1 MKQSKNGTI
10 VQPQKENLRAKS
22 KYAINNKMEFKSTLP
37 DEQTILYGSF
47 ISGYSFSVVPF
58 FEGSDLFPT
67 FLCEVA
73 EQSPTKGA
81 CVESKVRLV
90 FGNGIEFVA
99 EKDSTFF
106 ADKKEKVSLSP
117 AANEAMKLFCL
128 DTSISNDKKNIGWLS
143 SQILKDWF
151 TTGNVTVLLQ
161 KTKVGGKSFFK
172 YSFHA
177 AKYVRRTKVNNSNG
191 KRYVVITPQFTYFD
205 TASEIIVAPEYPEWE
220 AKDGVERSAI
230 TVQNMLIGREYY
242 GLPNSI
248 TSIYHQLSEAENQK
262 YNLEETQN
270 KWLPRLFIE
279 VIEPVESTPD
289 QLNALLKML
298 DKAFTNK
305 ANTNSNVDKSSYVYR
320 EVADKEQL
328 SKITELTKTL
338 DFQYYAEMSKENE
351 RKILMSELWHRS
363 LLGVHDEGGI
373 LGNSKERAEAY
384 KAAYSTVIVPA
395 REMLSGILDIVYR
408 EFCNYTKTEVQGS
421 FWFEDNKRFIL
432 GDEAVQAFITIDEV
446 RALNGLPPLPNGAG
460 EVLSSTTMRAAI

>member
-1 MKQSKNGTI
+1 
-10 VQPQKENLRAKS
+10 
-22 KYAINNKMEFKSTLP
+22 MEFKSTLP

-90 FGNGIEFVA
+90 FGNGIEFVT

-128 DTSISNDKKNIGWLS
+128 DSSISNDKKNIGWLS

-191 KRYVVITPQFTYFD
+191 KRYVVITPKFTYYD
-205 TASEIIVAPEYPEWE
+205 TAAEIIVAPEYPEWE

-230 TVQNMLIGREYY
+230 TVQNMFIGREYY
-242 GLPNSI
+242 GLPTSI
-248 TSIYHQLSEAENQK
+248 TSIYHQLLEAENQK

-270 KWLPRLFIE
+270 KWLGKLFIE
-279 VIEPVESTPD
+279 AVEPVLSTAQELN
-289 QLNALLKML
+289 QLNNML
-298 DKAFTNK
+298 AEAFTNK
-305 ANTNSNVDKSSYVYR
+305 ASDNPSVKKRHFVYR
-320 EVADKEQL
+320 EVADKEQFT
-328 SKITELTKTL
+328 KITELNKTL
-338 DFQYYAEMSKENE
+338 DAGYSAEMLKEAE
-351 RKILMSELWHRS
+351 RSILKSELWHRS

-373 LGNSKERAEAY
+373 LGNSKERSEAY

-395 REMLSGILDIVYR
+395 REMLSGVLDIVYR

-432 GDEAVQAFITIDEV
+432 GDEAVQAFMTIDEV
-446 RALNGLPPLPNGAG
+446 RALNGLPPLPDKAG
-460 EVLSSTTMRAAI
+460 EVLSSTIRRATI

>member
-22 KYAINNKMEFKSTLP
+22 KYAIDNKMEFKSTLP

-90 FGNGIEFVA
+90 FGNGIEFVT

-128 DTSISNDKKNIGWLS
+128 DSSISNDKKNIGWLS

-191 KRYVVITPQFTYFD
+191 KRYVVITPKFTYYD
-205 TASEIIVAPEYPEWE
+205 TAAEIIVAPEYPEWE

-230 TVQNMLIGREYY
+230 TVQNMFIGREYY
-242 GLPNSI
+242 GLPTSI
-248 TSIYHQLSEAENQK
+248 TSIYHQLLEAENQK

-270 KWLPRLFIE
+270 KWLGKLFIE
-279 VIEPVESTPD
+279 AVEPVLSTAQELN
-289 QLNALLKML
+289 QLNNML
-298 DKAFTNK
+298 AEAFTNK
-305 ANTNSNVDKSSYVYR
+305 ASDNPSVKKRHFVYR
-320 EVADKEQL
+320 EVADKEQFT
-328 SKITELTKTL
+328 KITELNKTL
-338 DFQYYAEMSKENE
+338 DAGYSAEMLKEAE
-351 RKILMSELWHRS
+351 RSILKSELWHRS

-373 LGNSKERAEAY
+373 LGNSKERSEAY

-395 REMLSGILDIVYR
+395 REMLSGVLDIVYR

-432 GDEAVQAFITIDEV
+432 GDEAVQAFMTIDEV
-446 RALNGLPPLPNGAG
+446 RALNGLPPLPDKAG
-460 EVLSSTTMRAAI
+460 EVLSSTIRRATI